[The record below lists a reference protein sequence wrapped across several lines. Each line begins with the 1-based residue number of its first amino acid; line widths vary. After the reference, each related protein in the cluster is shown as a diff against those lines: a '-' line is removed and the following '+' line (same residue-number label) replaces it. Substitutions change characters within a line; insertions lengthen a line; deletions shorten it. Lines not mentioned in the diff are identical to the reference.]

1 VSETNVQPLCEECG
15 RPVDLDAADVV
26 RAMPVMQLET
36 MGMTEW
42 IDGMGV
48 YFHEDCFSGSAD
60 FVVVER

>member
-1 VSETNVQPLCEECG
+1 MDPN
-15 RPVDLDAADVV
+15 AADVV
-26 RAMPVMQLET
+26 RAMPVMHLET

-48 YFHEDCFSGSAD
+48 YFHDDCFSGSAD